1 MSEFF
6 VDLLPSDA
14 HQAIQRRSRFR
25 LVKLG
30 AALAL
35 ALTTGVVV
43 KSFVELRNARAEH
56 QVIVSL
62 RERASKIN
70 EQLAQSIGDRTAIR
84 SEIAADAIL
93 RSPVSTS
100 SIIATLSHLLPEGS
114 WLESMKVSLEDAK
127 LGKTLAASRPAYVVM
142 MNGNA
147 PNAQGVQD
155 FATQIRKTPPFV
167 AVTVLEQRT
176 AQRAGGGSDQQ
187 FVMRARID
195 PTAANTDTETST
207 QTWNSTVALN
217 TATAS
222 LPQGNQ

>member
-1 MSEFF
+1 MSAFF

-14 HQAIQRRSRFR
+14 HQALRRRVNFR

-35 ALTTGVVV
+35 TLTTGGVV

-56 QVIVSL
+56 EVIVSL
-62 RERASKIN
+62 RERASKID
-70 EQLAQSIGDRTAIR
+70 EQLAQGVSDRAMIR
-84 SEIAADAIL
+84 SEIAVDAIL

-100 SIIATLSHLLPEGS
+100 TIIATISHLLPEGS
-114 WLESMKVSLEDAK
+114 WLESMKVSLEDAR
-127 LGKTLAASRPAYVVM
+127 LGKTLAASRPAYSIM

-147 PNAQGVQD
+147 PNAQAVQE
-155 FATQIRKTPPFV
+155 FAAQIRKTPPFV

-195 PTAANTDTETST
+195 PTAANNDASTSV
-207 QTWNSTVALN
+207 QPWNSTVALDTSAS
-217 TATAS
+217 TAEF
-222 LPQGNQ
+222 NR